1 MNHPWAWLP
10 FWLNKFLKSFK
21 RSTRLERVFSWLNR
35 TPRWHYLLPAV
46 HTFSRQAM
54 LSSKGRQKMSW
65 RILLLSKPTWVVK
78 KDWRSDMT
86 TFKKI
91 LFFFILPI
99 IGTMIYQPSILG
111 GAFSVIGVAVV
122 FLILLGYLLLRGY
135 SRALTFMIFLNG
147 MNVVIRIMMV
157 LSTSFNKNGVFNL
170 SFTLYGIAGILIS
183 LFLLLRL
190 DKIDI
195 RQTMIR

>member
-1 MNHPWAWLP
+1 
-10 FWLNKFLKSFK
+10 
-21 RSTRLERVFSWLNR
+21 
-35 TPRWHYLLPAV
+35 
-46 HTFSRQAM
+46 
-54 LSSKGRQKMSW
+54 
-65 RILLLSKPTWVVK
+65 
-78 KDWRSDMT
+78 MT

-99 IGTMIYQPSILG
+99 IGIIIYQPSILG

-157 LSTSFNKNGVFNL
+157 LSTSFNKGGVFNL
-170 SFTLYGIAGILIS
+170 AFTLYGVAGILIS
-183 LFLLLRL
+183 LFLLMRL

-195 RQTMIR
+195 RQTMVR